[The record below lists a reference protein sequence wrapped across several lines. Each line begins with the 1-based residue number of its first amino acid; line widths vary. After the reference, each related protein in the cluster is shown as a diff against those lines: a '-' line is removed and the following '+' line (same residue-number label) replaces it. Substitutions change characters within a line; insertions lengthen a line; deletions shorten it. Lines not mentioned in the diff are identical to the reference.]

1 MKRNALYTALTL
13 AVLALVAGPIGIAAF
28 VLGFGYGDSPCVLCW
43 AQRTGMVLIAL
54 TGLFVIR
61 YGPRPR
67 YIGTAVLIAAFGVY
81 MGLRHSS
88 LHLWRDVGQGFSAEI
103 LGAHTY
109 TWSMFIYWV
118 CVVMMG
124 ALLLML
130 KDGEATAVSRPLRA
144 VERVAMWLFL
154 VAAAGNAVQ
163 AFASTGPPPYMGQSD
178 PVRFSFNPRNWVWST
193 GEWRPS
199 PVTLRGRW
207 AIEKPDVSSV
217 AADPSGSPLADVPA
231 LTVSRHAQLALPL
244 NGPVTDLAY
253 DPSSDRFLVTTSDGV
268 YITDGTISRV
278 LRHTVVDVGFSVD
291 LARFTASAFLDA
303 NTVVAL
309 GENKSYVI
317 LRENDKADGAANYR
331 YFLESFDRFDE
342 VSRSRLT
349 TVRAKMMYVMSMA
362 FDPASA
368 SIYTVTVPNA
378 KAKRFVVSRFDRRDM
393 TLSEEFTPALAPAS
407 GLAFRDKK
415 GSLDPFFVTGSAFGS
430 GRLYA
435 LSAAFNTLLTI
446 DPVARTVVAA
456 HVIPGLARPAGIA
469 IKGRELYVVSETGA
483 VTVVEMPGGRPEQPP
498 LAASV
503 VPASPVSGGQGKE
516 PPVVCG
522 FRNPAH
528 AGLCEERAPYIKD
541 KRLEAICQPI
551 LDCLNDAR
559 CIKTYCGSTTV
570 RQGWTLESAKRAK

>member
-1 MKRNALYTALTL
+1 MAPQADKGATMKRNALYALLTG
-13 AVLALVAGPIGIAAF
+13 AVLALVVGPIGIAVF

-124 ALLLML
+124 ALLLVL
-130 KDGEATAVSRPLRA
+130 KDGEATAVSRPLRVYA
-144 VERVAMWLFL
+144 RATMWLFL
-154 VAAAGNAVQ
+154 IAAAGNAVQ

-178 PVRFSFNPRNWVWST
+178 PIRFSFSPRNWVWST
-193 GEWRPS
+193 EEWTPS
-199 PVTLRGRW
+199 PVSLRGRW

-217 AADPSGSPLADVPA
+217 SADPAGSPLANVPV
-231 LTVSRHAQLALPL
+231 LTVTRQAQLALPL
-244 NGPVTDLAY
+244 NGAVTDLAY
-253 DPSSDRFLVTTSDGV
+253 EPSTDRFLITTGTGV
-268 YITDGTISRV
+268 YITDGTMGRV
-278 LRHTVVDVGFSVD
+278 VRHTVVDVGFAVD
-291 LARFTASAFLDA
+291 LARFTAGAFLDG
-303 NTVVAL
+303 NTVIAL
-309 GENKSYVI
+309 SENKSFVV
-317 LRENDKADGAANYR
+317 LREDDKADGAANYR
-331 YFLESFDRFDE
+331 YFLESFDTFAE

-378 KAKRFVVSRFDRRDM
+378 KVKRFVVSRFDRRDM
-393 TLSEEFTPALAPAS
+393 TLSEEFTPALAPDS
-407 GLAFRDKK
+407 GLAFAHEQ
-415 GSLDPFFVTGSAFGS
+415 GSIDSFFVTGAAVAD

-435 LSAAFNTLLTI
+435 LSAAFSTLLTI
-446 DPVARTVVAA
+446 DPEARTIVAA
-456 HVIPGLARPAGIA
+456 HVIPGLVHPAGIA
-469 IKGRELYVVSETGA
+469 VKGSELYVVSETGA
-483 VTVVEMPGGRPEQPP
+483 VTIASLPGG
-498 LAASV
+498 
-503 VPASPVSGGQGKE
+503 E
-516 PPVVCG
+516 P
-522 FRNPAH
+522 
-528 AGLCEERAPYIKD
+528 
-541 KRLEAICQPI
+541 Q
-551 LDCLNDAR
+551 
-559 CIKTYCGSTTV
+559 
-570 RQGWTLESAKRAK
+570 